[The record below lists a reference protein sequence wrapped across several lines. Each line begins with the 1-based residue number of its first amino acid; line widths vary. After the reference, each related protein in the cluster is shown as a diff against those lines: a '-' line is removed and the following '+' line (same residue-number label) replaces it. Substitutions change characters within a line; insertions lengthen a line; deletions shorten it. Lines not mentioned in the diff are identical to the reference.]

1 MSPEHPDVLL
11 LDVNETLSD
20 LSPLGSRLVDVG
32 LAEHDL
38 AVWFAGVLR
47 DGFALQLTGRCAD
60 FAEVA
65 AAHLR
70 QLLATAGEPTDDDAV
85 RHVVS
90 GFSQLSLHPDVV
102 PGLTRLAASGV
113 RLVTLT
119 NGSTATSERM
129 FDEAG
134 LLPVLERRLS
144 VQDAGAWK
152 PDARA
157 YAYALDQVGVPAS
170 AAALAASHPWDVHGA
185 RSAGLTGVWI
195 DRSGVF
201 WPPVYDVVPSLVVRD
216 FVELAD
222 AWA

>member
-1 MSPEHPDVLL
+1 MTARPDLLL

-20 LSPLGSRLVDVG
+20 LTPLGARLTEVG

-38 AVWFAGVLR
+38 SGWFAGVLR

-65 AAHLR
+65 GAQLR
-70 QLLATAGEPTDDDAV
+70 QLLAAAGQRTDDEAV
-85 RHVVS
+85 AHVVG
-90 GFSQLSLHPDVV
+90 GFAELSLHPDVV
-102 PGLTRLAASGV
+102 PGLNRLAASGV
-113 RLVTLT
+113 RLVPLT

-129 FDEAG
+129 FEEAG

-152 PDARA
+152 PDPRS
-157 YAYALDQVGVPAS
+157 YAYALDQLGVPAS
-170 AAALAASHPWDVHGA
+170 AAALAAVHPWDVHGA
-185 RSAGLTGVWI
+185 QHAGLAGVWVN
-195 DRSGVF
+195 RAGTP
-201 WPPVYDVVPSLVVRD
+201 WPQVYEAPGLVVRD
-216 FVELAD
+216 LVALAD